1 MTTHARNQSRSHA
14 LVWLLAS
21 AMLALGIAEASS
33 TPRHKHV
40 PPQRSKAAKAEH
52 HKRGSAPETKRSER
66 TVGPR
71 IPLPS
76 DQSTAP
82 TLQLSPDLAAT
93 KQAIALVRQR
103 RFADATT
110 LAASISDR
118 VAQKVVEWA
127 LLRNSN
133 GTAGFDR
140 YAVFIQANPEWPSI
154 PLLRKR
160 AEARL
165 WNERRDPATVRRFIG
180 GHPVSAPG
188 RLALAR
194 VLLREGD
201 HEGAAREV
209 RMVWRSAEMSAELET
224 SMVDAFPDQLTAADH
239 TVRMDRRIG
248 AKDFGAAMRAAKR
261 LGPAQ
266 VAIVKACDAAAA
278 NSAKSGALLEA
289 VTKEARSDL
298 GYALCRL
305 HWLLARNE
313 LAAAAKVVAEHAQ
326 RDLQLQ
332 DTDEWW
338 RECRLLAR
346 RLIDL
351 GDVAD
356 RLSGGARGRRF
367 RPIPIIAPNTT
378 SWPAGS
384 RSAFSMIRAAALE
397 HFAHVDEGSTDPIVL
412 ARAAY
417 WRGRAAEAAGRF
429 EEMRAQ
435 YATAARYPTA
445 YYGQLARARLGLG
458 EIALRPAPPQSVDG
472 ART

>member
-1 MTTHARNQSRSHA
+1 
-14 LVWLLAS
+14 
-21 AMLALGIAEASS
+21 MLALGIAEASS

-127 LLRNSN
+127 LLRNSD

-180 GHPVSAPG
+180 ERPVSAPG

-239 TVRMDRRIG
+239 TVRMDRQIG

-313 LAAAAKVVAEHAQ
+313 LAAAAKVVAES
-326 RDLQLQ
+326 R
-332 DTDEWW
+332 
-338 RECRLLAR
+338 AR
-346 RLIDL
+346 RS
-351 GDVAD
+351 AA
-356 RLSGGARGRRF
+356 SGHR
-367 RPIPIIAPNTT
+367 
-378 SWPAGS
+378 
-384 RSAFSMIRAAALE
+384 
-397 HFAHVDEGSTDPIVL
+397 
-412 ARAAY
+412 
-417 WRGRAAEAAGRF
+417 
-429 EEMRAQ
+429 
-435 YATAARYPTA
+435 
-445 YYGQLARARLGLG
+445 
-458 EIALRPAPPQSVDG
+458 
-472 ART
+472 

>member
-1 MTTHARNQSRSHA
+1 
-14 LVWLLAS
+14 
-21 AMLALGIAEASS
+21 MLALGIAEASS

-76 DQSTAP
+76 DQSTAA

-127 LLRNSN
+127 LLRNSD

-201 HEGAAREV
+201 HEGAARDVV

-224 SMVDAFPDQLTAADH
+224 SMVDAFPPLTIPCGWTGRSAPRTLEQRCALPS
-239 TVRMDRRIG
+239 G
-248 AKDFGAAMRAAKR
+248 P
-261 LGPAQ
+261 GPAQ
-266 VAIVKACDAAAA
+266 VAIVKTCDAAAA
-278 NSAKSGALLEA
+278 NSAKSGRCSKLL
-289 VTKEARSDL
+289 KRKHART
-298 GYALCRL
+298 
-305 HWLLARNE
+305 W
-313 LAAAAKVVAEHAQ
+313 VM
-326 RDLQLQ
+326 
-332 DTDEWW
+332 
-338 RECRLLAR
+338 
-346 RLIDL
+346 
-351 GDVAD
+351 
-356 RLSGGARGRRF
+356 
-367 RPIPIIAPNTT
+367 
-378 SWPAGS
+378 
-384 RSAFSMIRAAALE
+384 RSAS
-397 HFAHVDEGSTDPIVL
+397 SQ
-412 ARAAY
+412 
-417 WRGRAAEAAGRF
+417 AAG
-429 EEMRAQ
+429 AQ
-435 YATAARYPTA
+435 
-445 YYGQLARARLGLG
+445 
-458 EIALRPAPPQSVDG
+458 
-472 ART
+472 

>member
-1 MTTHARNQSRSHA
+1 M
-14 LVWLLAS
+14 WLLAS

-71 IPLPS
+71 IPLAS
-76 DQSTAP
+76 DQSTAA

-93 KQAIALVRQR
+93 KQAIALVQQR

-180 GHPVSAPG
+180 ERPDSAPG

-201 HEGAAREV
+201 HEGAARVV

-239 TVRMDRRIG
+239 TVRMDRQIG

-332 DTDEWW
+332 DTDEWCASAACW
-338 RECRLLAR
+338 PAGSSIWAMSR
-346 RLIDL
+346 
-351 GDVAD
+351 
-356 RLSGGARGRRF
+356 
-367 RPIPIIAPNTT
+367 RPIGWCAMPLFPPIYIIAPNII
-378 SWPAGS
+378 SWAAGS
-384 RSAFSMIRAAALE
+384 RSAFCMIRAPRFSIL
-397 HFAHVDEGSTDPIVL
+397 SMSMK
-412 ARAAY
+412 ARPTRLY
-417 WRGRAAEAAGRF
+417 WRVLPIGAAGQRK
-429 EEMRAQ
+429 
-435 YATAARYPTA
+435 
-445 YYGQLARARLGLG
+445 
-458 EIALRPAPPQSVDG
+458 RPAGSRTCAHSTRQPPAIPPPITVN
-472 ART
+472 